1 MDRVQS
7 MEQREETTSD
17 NEHADGL
24 TTTKIKKF
32 FMGTDKGGK
41 NGTKNG
47 DNRKSPPGIPESN
60 VYDFRQPRRGIAVI
74 INNKKFV
81 NPRHRRDGSEIDVIR
96 LTKMFTCYDFD
107 IVIYNDLTVDEI
119 VATLKM
125 VACFPDHERADCFA
139 CAIGSHGDEVTVK
152 AGSPPEDAIMGIGG
166 DLVLTKVLL
175 DIFSDAKCPGLRGK
189 PRLFFIQAC
198 RGELLDDGQEIMV
211 SKLTLAPQ
219 DPGQCTNDA
228 RVKEHSKKGS
238 NPSPLCP
245 PIDPHFL
252 VMYASP
258 PGHAAW
264 RRTDGSWFTRCLT
277 DTFLSTNAEAT
288 SLTKVLTSV
297 CGTMTQLQSK
307 DGKKQVPCIITKLTK
322 DVYFTPKRYS

>member
-1 MDRVQS
+1 MEEVQGR
-7 MEQREETTSD
+7 EQKEENTSD
-17 NEHADGL
+17 DENADGL

-41 NGTKNG
+41 NGTKP
-47 DNRKSPPGIPESN
+47 DANRKSPPGIMESN
-60 VYDFRQPRRGIAVI
+60 AYDFRHPRRGIAVI

-96 LTKMFTCYDFD
+96 LTKMFTCYGFD
-107 IVIYNDLTVDEI
+107 IVIYNDLTVDEM

-139 CAIGSHGDEVTVK
+139 CAISSHGDEVTIK
-152 AGSPPEDAIMGIGG
+152 KGTAAQDAIMGIGG

-175 DIFSDAKCPGLRGK
+175 DIFTDAKCPGLRGK

-198 RGELLDDGQEIMV
+198 RGELMDDGQEIV
-211 SKLTLAPQ
+211 ISKLTLAPQ
-219 DPGQCTNDA
+219 DEGQCSIDA
-228 RVKEHSKKGS
+228 KVKEESKKGS
-238 NPSPLCP
+238 HPSPLCP

-264 RRTDGSWFTRCLT
+264 RRTDGSWFTRCLA
-277 DTFLSTNAEAT
+277 DTFLSTNVETT
-288 SLTKVLTSV
+288 SLTKVLTRVSGAV
-297 CGTMTQLQSK
+297 TQLQSK
-307 DGKKQVPCIITKLTK
+307 DGKKQVPCTISKLTK
-322 DVYFTPKRYS
+322 DVYFTAKRYS